1 MIRSLLIVILI
12 VAFLIL
18 SIPILIVEWI
28 IGKFNPYAR
37 DISSLRIVQFMF
49 KLILFVAGTKVTVI
63 GEDRIP
69 KDTPVLYVGN
79 HRSYFDVVLTY
90 ARCPGLTGYVAKDS
104 MKKIPLLSSWMKR
117 LHCLFLNRSD
127 IKEGLK
133 TILQGID
140 QMKNGI
146 SMCIFPEGT
155 RNEASDDTLLLPF
168 KEGSLKMA
176 EKTGYP
182 IIPMSIN
189 NTRNIFEAHR
199 PFIRSAH
206 VVLEYGEPIYPKD
219 LPKEQKN
226 SSVPTVRRSFR
237 IPYPKISHWYN
248 NKHKPK
254 KLRRECNHIPPE
266 LFLFYLF
273 LYFL

>member
-49 KLILFVAGTKVTVI
+49 KLILFIAGTKVTVI

-140 QMKNGI
+140 QMKNGV

-155 RNEASDDTLLLPF
+155 RNKTDDLMLPF
-168 KEGSLKMA
+168 KEGSFKIA
-176 EKTGYP
+176 EKSGCP
-182 IIPMSIN
+182 IIPMAITNSADVL
-189 NTRNIFEAHR
+189 EAHMPR
-199 PFIRSAH
+199 VKKAH
-206 VVLEYGEPIYPKD
+206 VIVEYGKPIYPNELD
-219 LPKEQKN
+219 KEQKK
-226 SSVPTVRRSFR
+226 
-237 IPYPKISHWYN
+237 KIGAYCQN
-248 NKHKPK
+248 VIAEMLEKNKSM
-254 KLRRECNHIPPE
+254 I
-266 LFLFYLF
+266 
-273 LYFL
+273 

>member
-49 KLILFVAGTKVTVI
+49 KLILFVSGTKVTVI

-140 QMKNGI
+140 QMKNGV

-155 RNEASDDTLLLPF
+155 RNKTEDEMLPF
-168 KEGSLKMA
+168 KAGSLKLS
-176 EKTGYP
+176 EKTGCP
-182 IIPMSIN
+182 IVPMAITN
-189 NTRNIFEAHR
+189 
-199 PFIRSAH
+199 SADILENHFPKVKPTH
-206 VVLEYGEPIYPKD
+206 VILQYGTPIYLDQLSADDRKH
-219 LPKEQKN
+219 LAAYTQN
-226 SSVPTVRRSFR
+226 TV
-237 IPYPKISHWYN
+237 H
-248 NKHKPK
+248 
-254 KLRRECNHIPPE
+254 E
-266 LFLFYLF
+266 LLADNRKYL
-273 LYFL
+273 